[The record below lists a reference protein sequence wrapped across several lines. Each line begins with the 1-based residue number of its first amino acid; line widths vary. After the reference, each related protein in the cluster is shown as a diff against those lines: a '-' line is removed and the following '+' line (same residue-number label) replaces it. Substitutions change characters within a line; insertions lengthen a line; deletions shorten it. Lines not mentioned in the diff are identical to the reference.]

1 MTLFNQSR
9 TKTATFRKAN
19 FIFVDSSIKGGIK
32 FAEYEYPNN
41 NRRDL
46 EQLGGMLKKIT
57 ISGLIDCNVN
67 YKKRDK
73 LQKIFD
79 EPKAGLLSL
88 PFYKKMHG
96 YITEYSFNDNNNA
109 VGQTGFTCEFVEVS
123 KDKKNKK
130 TGKGVLANLKSKI
143 LGKYEEQFDK
153 AWNYASKTITEAKK
167 KYNEYKEVFDS
178 AVETTKNIANKI
190 NQVASSVAG
199 AGDSLGDAAS
209 AINEIINSANKL
221 VNSPKALFSNFKVA
235 FDNLG
240 VAYNSSKDLFK
251 VCRNLFDINEKDRE
265 QIGNSIVSQDIRN
278 NQNLINQAVRINAL
292 TLAYQT
298 AVDIDYSNTQEIN
311 DVIAS
316 LENGFSLIDLS
327 IDREIIDLLHSLRYN
342 AINELNQLRLSVPNV
357 VEYEVK
363 NPTPLINII
372 FNLYGNDDNKDTIIA
387 INNFQDTSSIIGN
400 IKVLKY
406 VD

>member
-96 YITEYSFNDNNNA
+96 YITEYSFNDSNNA

-130 TGKGVLANLKSKI
+130 TGKGFLANLKSKI

-153 AWNYASKTITEAKK
+153 AWEAVA
-167 KYNEYKEVFDS
+167 NVKEKFDS
-178 AVETTKNIANKI
+178 AVETTKNVANKM

-199 AGDSLGDAAS
+199 AGDSLGDFS
-209 AINEIINSANKL
+209 SSINEIINSANKL
-221 VNSPKALFSNFKVA
+221 VNSPKVLFSNLKVA

-240 VAYNSSKDLFK
+240 VAYNSSKDLFN
-251 VCRNLFDINEKDRE
+251 VCKNLFGIDEKDRV

-278 NQNLINQAVRINAL
+278 NQNLINQAVRTNAL

-316 LENGFSLIDLS
+316 LENGFCLIDLS

-387 INNFQDTSSIIGN
+387 INNFQDTSSVVGN

-406 VD
+406 VE

>member
-57 ISGLIDCNVN
+57 INGLIDCNVN

-130 TGKGVLANLKSKI
+130 TGKGFLANLKSKI

-153 AWNYASKTITEAKK
+153 AWKAVVKV
-167 KYNEYKEVFDS
+167 KEKFDS
-178 AVETTKNIANKI
+178 AVETVKNVANKM
-190 NQVASSVAG
+190 NQIASSVAG
-199 AGDSLGDAAS
+199 AGDSLGDFS
-209 AINEIINSANKL
+209 SSVNEIINSANNIVKA
-221 VNSPKALFSNFKVA
+221 PKALFSNFKVA

-240 VAYNSSKDLFK
+240 VAYNSSKDLFN
-251 VCRNLFDINEKDRE
+251 VCKNLFGIDEKDRT

-363 NPTPLINII
+363 NPTPLINIL

>member
-1 MTLFNQSR
+1 MTLFNPSR

-46 EQLGGMLKKIT
+46 EELGGMLKKIT
-57 ISGLIDCNVN
+57 INGLVDCNVN

-79 EPKAGLLSL
+79 EPKAGILSL
-88 PFYKKMHG
+88 PFYKKMYG

-109 VGQTGFTCEFVEVS
+109 VGQTSFTCEFVEVS
-123 KDKKNKK
+123 RDKKNKK
-130 TGKGVLANLKSKI
+130 TGKGFLADLKSKI
-143 LGKYEEQFDK
+143 LGKYEEQFDEAWK
-153 AWNYASKTITEAKK
+153 AVFNV
-167 KYNEYKEVFDS
+167 KEKFDS
-178 AVETTKNIANKI
+178 FVETVKNVANQM
-190 NQVASSVAG
+190 NQVASSIAG
-199 AGDSLGDAAS
+199 AGDSLGDFS
-209 AINEIINSANKL
+209 SSINEIINSANRL
-221 VNSPKALFSNFKVA
+221 ANSPKALFSNFKIA

-240 VAYNSSKDLFK
+240 VAYNSSKDLFNACK
-251 VCRNLFDINEKDRE
+251 NLFGIDEKDRT

-278 NQNLINQAVRINAL
+278 NQNLINQAIRINAL

-327 IDREIIDLLHSLRYN
+327 IDREIIDLLHNLRYN
-342 AINELNQLRLSVPNV
+342 TINELNQLRLSVPNV
-357 VEYEVK
+357 IEYEVK
-363 NPTPLINII
+363 NPMPLINIL

-387 INNFQDTSSIIGN
+387 INNFQDTSSIVGN
-400 IKVLKY
+400 INVLKY
-406 VD
+406 VE

>member
-57 ISGLIDCNVN
+57 INGLVDCNVN

-96 YITEYSFNDNNNA
+96 YITEYSFNDSNNA
-109 VGQTGFTCEFVEVS
+109 VGQTSFTCEFVEVS

-130 TGKGVLANLKSKI
+130 TGKGFLANLKSKI

-153 AWNYASKTITEAKK
+153 AWKAVVKV
-167 KYNEYKEVFDS
+167 KEKFDS
-178 AVETTKNIANKI
+178 AVETVKNVANKM
-190 NQVASSVAG
+190 NQIASSVAG
-199 AGDSLGDAAS
+199 AGDSLGDFS
-209 AINEIINSANKL
+209 SSVNEIINSANNIVKA
-221 VNSPKALFSNFKVA
+221 PKALFSNFKVA

-240 VAYNSSKDLFK
+240 VAYNSSKDLFN
-251 VCRNLFDINEKDRE
+251 VCKNLFGIDEKDRT
-265 QIGNSIVSQDIRN
+265 QIGNSIVSEDIRN
-278 NQNLINQAVRINAL
+278 NQNLINQAIRINAL

-363 NPTPLINII
+363 NPMPLINIL

-387 INNFQDTSSIIGN
+387 INNFQDTSSIVGN

>member
-96 YITEYSFNDNNNA
+96 YITEYSFNDSNNA

-153 AWNYASKTITEAKK
+153 AWEVVANV
-167 KYNEYKEVFDS
+167 KEKFDS
-178 AVETTKNIANKI
+178 AVETTKNVANKM

-199 AGDSLGDAAS
+199 AGDSLGDFS
-209 AINEIINSANKL
+209 SSVNEIINSANKL

-240 VAYNSSKDLFK
+240 VAYNSSKDLFN
-251 VCRNLFDINEKDRE
+251 VCKNFFGIDEKDRV
-265 QIGNSIVSQDIRN
+265 QIGNSIVSQEIRN

-363 NPTPLINII
+363 NPTPLINIV

-387 INNFQDTSSIIGN
+387 INNFQDTSSVVGN

-406 VD
+406 VE

>member
-96 YITEYSFNDNNNA
+96 YITEYSFNDSNNA

-130 TGKGVLANLKSKI
+130 TGKGFLANLKSKI

-153 AWNYASKTITEAKK
+153 AWEAVA
-167 KYNEYKEVFDS
+167 NVKEKFDS
-178 AVETTKNIANKI
+178 AVETTKNVANKM

-199 AGDSLGDAAS
+199 AGDSLGDAS
-209 AINEIINSANKL
+209 SSINEIINSANKL
-221 VNSPKALFSNFKVA
+221 VNSPKVLFSNLKVA

-240 VAYNSSKDLFK
+240 VAYNSSKDLFN
-251 VCRNLFDINEKDRE
+251 VCKNLFGIDEKDRV

-327 IDREIIDLLHSLRYN
+327 IDREIIDLLHNLRYN

-387 INNFQDTSSIIGN
+387 INNFQDTSSVVGN

-406 VD
+406 VE

>member
-96 YITEYSFNDNNNA
+96 YITEYSFNDSNNA

-130 TGKGVLANLKSKI
+130 TGKGFLANLKSKI

-153 AWNYASKTITEAKK
+153 AWEVVANV
-167 KYNEYKEVFDS
+167 KEKFDS
-178 AVETTKNIANKI
+178 AVETTKNVANKM

-199 AGDSLGDAAS
+199 AGDSLGDFS
-209 AINEIINSANKL
+209 SSVNEIINSANKL

-240 VAYNSSKDLFK
+240 VAYNSSKDLFN
-251 VCRNLFDINEKDRE
+251 VCKNFFGIDEKDRV
-265 QIGNSIVSQDIRN
+265 QIGNSIVSQEIRN

-363 NPTPLINII
+363 NPTPLINIV

-387 INNFQDTSSIIGN
+387 INNFQDTSSVVGN

-406 VD
+406 VE

>member
-19 FIFVDSSIKGGIK
+19 FIFVDSNIKGGIK

-57 ISGLIDCNVN
+57 INGLIDCNAN

-79 EPKAGLLSL
+79 EPRAGLLSL

-96 YITEYSFNDNNNA
+96 YITEYSFSDSNNA
-109 VGQTGFTCEFVEVS
+109 VGQTSFTCEFVEVS
-123 KDKKNKK
+123 QDKKNKK
-130 TGKGVLANLKSKI
+130 TGKGFLANLKSKI
-143 LGKYEEQFDK
+143 LGEYENQFNDAWK
-153 AWNYASKTITEAKK
+153 AIGNAKEK
-167 KYNEYKEVFDS
+167 FDS
-178 AVETTKNIANKI
+178 AVETTKNVANKI

-199 AGDSLGDAAS
+199 AGDSLGDFS
-209 AINEIINSANKL
+209 SSVNEILNSANKL
-221 VNSPKALFSNFKVA
+221 VNSPKVLFSNFKIA

-240 VAYNSSKDLFK
+240 VAYNSSK
-251 VCRNLFDINEKDRE
+251 NLFNVCKNLFGIDEKDRT

-311 DVIAS
+311 DAIAS

-342 AINELNQLRLSVPNV
+342 AINELNQLRLSVPNI

-363 NPTPLINII
+363 NPTPLINIL

-387 INNFQDTSSIIGN
+387 INNFQDTSSVFGN

-406 VD
+406 VE

>member
-96 YITEYSFNDNNNA
+96 YITEYSFNDSNNA

-130 TGKGVLANLKSKI
+130 TGKGFLANLKSKI

-153 AWNYASKTITEAKK
+153 AWEVVANV
-167 KYNEYKEVFDS
+167 KEKFDS
-178 AVETTKNIANKI
+178 AVETTKNVANKM
-190 NQVASSVAG
+190 NQIASSVAG
-199 AGDSLGDAAS
+199 AGDSLGDFS
-209 AINEIINSANKL
+209 TSVNEIINSANKL

-240 VAYNSSKDLFK
+240 VAYNSSKDLFN
-251 VCRNLFDINEKDRE
+251 VCKNLFGIDEKDRT

-278 NQNLINQAVRINAL
+278 NQNLINQAIRINAL

-298 AVDIDYSNTQEIN
+298 AIDIDYSNTQEIN

-363 NPTPLINII
+363 NPTPLINIL

-387 INNFQDTSSIIGN
+387 INNFQDTSSVVGN

-406 VD
+406 VE

>member
-96 YITEYSFNDNNNA
+96 YITEYSFNDSNNA

-130 TGKGVLANLKSKI
+130 TGKGFLANLKSKI

-153 AWNYASKTITEAKK
+153 AWEVVANV
-167 KYNEYKEVFDS
+167 KEKFDS
-178 AVETTKNIANKI
+178 AVETTKNVANKM

-199 AGDSLGDAAS
+199 AGDSLGDFS
-209 AINEIINSANKL
+209 SSVNEIINSANKL
-221 VNSPKALFSNFKVA
+221 VNSPKVLFSNFKVA

-240 VAYNSSKDLFK
+240 VAYNSSKDLFN
-251 VCRNLFDINEKDRE
+251 VCKNFFGIDEKDRV

-363 NPTPLINII
+363 NPTPLINIV

-387 INNFQDTSSIIGN
+387 INNFQDTSSVVGN

-406 VD
+406 VE

>member
-57 ISGLIDCNVN
+57 INGLIDCNVN

-79 EPKAGLLSL
+79 EPKAGILSL
-88 PFYKKMHG
+88 PFYKKMYG

-109 VGQTGFTCEFVEVS
+109 VGQTSFTCEFVEVS

-130 TGKGVLANLKSKI
+130 TGKGFLANLKSKI

-153 AWNYASKTITEAKK
+153 AWKAVVKV
-167 KYNEYKEVFDS
+167 KEKFDS
-178 AVETTKNIANKI
+178 AVETVKNVANKM
-190 NQVASSVAG
+190 NQVASSIAG
-199 AGDSLGDAAS
+199 VGDSLGDFS
-209 AINEIINSANKL
+209 SSVNEIINSANNIVKA
-221 VNSPKALFSNFKVA
+221 PKALFSNFKIA

-240 VAYNSSKDLFK
+240 VAYNSSKDLFN
-251 VCRNLFDINEKDRE
+251 VCKNLFGIDEKDRT
-265 QIGNSIVSQDIRN
+265 QIGNSIVSEDIRN
-278 NQNLINQAVRINAL
+278 NQNLINQAIRINAL

-342 AINELNQLRLSVPNV
+342 TINELNQLRLSVPNV
-357 VEYEVK
+357 IEYEVK
-363 NPTPLINII
+363 NPMPLINIL
-372 FNLYGNDDNKDTIIA
+372 FTLYGNDDNKDTIIA
-387 INNFQDTSSIIGN
+387 INNFQDTSSIVGN

>member
-57 ISGLIDCNVN
+57 INGLIDCNVN

-79 EPKAGLLSL
+79 EPKAGILSL
-88 PFYKKMHG
+88 PFYKKMYG

-109 VGQTGFTCEFVEVS
+109 VGQTSFTCEFVEVS

-130 TGKGVLANLKSKI
+130 TGKGFLANLKSKI

-153 AWNYASKTITEAKK
+153 AWKAVVKV
-167 KYNEYKEVFDS
+167 KEKFDS
-178 AVETTKNIANKI
+178 AVETVKNVANKM
-190 NQVASSVAG
+190 NQVASSIAG
-199 AGDSLGDAAS
+199 VGDSLGDFS
-209 AINEIINSANKL
+209 SSVNEIINSANNIVKA
-221 VNSPKALFSNFKVA
+221 PKALFSNFKIA

-240 VAYNSSKDLFK
+240 VAYNSSKDLFN
-251 VCRNLFDINEKDRE
+251 VCKNLFGIDEKDRT
-265 QIGNSIVSQDIRN
+265 QIGNSIVSEDIRN
-278 NQNLINQAVRINAL
+278 NQNLINQAIRINAL

-342 AINELNQLRLSVPNV
+342 TINELNQLRLSVPNV
-357 VEYEVK
+357 IEYEVK
-363 NPTPLINII
+363 NPMPLINIL

-387 INNFQDTSSIIGN
+387 INNFQDTSSIVGN

>member
-96 YITEYSFNDNNNA
+96 YITEYSFNDSNNA

-130 TGKGVLANLKSKI
+130 TGKGFLANLKSKI

-153 AWNYASKTITEAKK
+153 AWEAVA
-167 KYNEYKEVFDS
+167 NVKEKFDS
-178 AVETTKNIANKI
+178 AVETTKNVANKM

-199 AGDSLGDAAS
+199 AGDSLGDFS
-209 AINEIINSANKL
+209 SSINEIINSANKL
-221 VNSPKALFSNFKVA
+221 VNSPKVLFSNLKVA

-240 VAYNSSKDLFK
+240 VAYNSSKDLFN
-251 VCRNLFDINEKDRE
+251 VCKNLFGIDEKDRV

-387 INNFQDTSSIIGN
+387 INNFQDTSSVVGN

-406 VD
+406 VE

>member
-67 YKKRDK
+67 YKKRDR

-96 YITEYSFNDNNNA
+96 YITEYSFNDNNNS

-130 TGKGVLANLKSKI
+130 TGKGFLANLKSKI

-153 AWNYASKTITEAKK
+153 AWKVVANV
-167 KYNEYKEVFDS
+167 KEKFDS
-178 AVETTKNIANKI
+178 AVETTKNVANKM

-199 AGDSLGDAAS
+199 AGDSLGDFS
-209 AINEIINSANKL
+209 SSVNEIINSANKL

-240 VAYNSSKDLFK
+240 VAYNSSKDLFN
-251 VCRNLFDINEKDRE
+251 VCKNFFGIDEKDRV

-363 NPTPLINII
+363 NPTPLINIV

-387 INNFQDTSSIIGN
+387 INNFQDTSSVVGN

-406 VD
+406 VE

>member
-96 YITEYSFNDNNNA
+96 YITEYSFNDNNNS

-130 TGKGVLANLKSKI
+130 TGKGFLANLKSKI

-153 AWNYASKTITEAKK
+153 AWKVVANV
-167 KYNEYKEVFDS
+167 KEKFDS
-178 AVETTKNIANKI
+178 AVETTKNVANKM

-199 AGDSLGDAAS
+199 AGDSLGDFS
-209 AINEIINSANKL
+209 SSVNEIINSANKL
-221 VNSPKALFSNFKVA
+221 VNSPKVLFSNFKVA

-240 VAYNSSKDLFK
+240 VAYNSSKDLFN
-251 VCRNLFDINEKDRE
+251 VCKNFFGIDEKDRV

-363 NPTPLINII
+363 NPTPLINIV

-387 INNFQDTSSIIGN
+387 INNFQDTSSVVGN

-406 VD
+406 VE